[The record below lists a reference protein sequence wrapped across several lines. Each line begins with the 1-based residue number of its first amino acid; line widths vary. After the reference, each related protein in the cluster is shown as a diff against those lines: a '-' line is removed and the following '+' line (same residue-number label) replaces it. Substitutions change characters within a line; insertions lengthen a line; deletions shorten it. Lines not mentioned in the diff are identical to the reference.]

1 MDGDGLHGQLPQ
13 AIADST
19 RWGTDIDGE
28 RGLRS
33 PDRTSKCYVRLET
46 HGGWTGLMEKT
57 AMLNREREERER
69 LLSRYKGA
77 DRELIEDAVADHPGL
92 TVAKAIEMLD
102 AFGGL

>member
-1 MDGDGLHGQLPQ
+1 LTASAGYARQIGH
-13 AIADST
+13 
-19 RWGTDIDGE
+19 
-28 RGLRS
+28 RS
-33 PDRTSKCYVRLET
+33 ATLGWRLT
-46 HGGWTGLMEKT
+46 VVGRSLMEKT

-92 TVAKAIEMLD
+92 TVAKAIEMLG

>member
-1 MDGDGLHGQLPQ
+1 
-13 AIADST
+13 
-19 RWGTDIDGE
+19 
-28 RGLRS
+28 
-33 PDRTSKCYVRLET
+33 
-46 HGGWTGLMEKT
+46 MEKT

-77 DRELIEDAVADHPGL
+77 DRVLIEDAVRDHPGL